1 MASGAGREPFD
12 DLTLLQERSAGT
24 FSTVYVAE
32 SRSEGGLAR
41 IVAVKHLK
49 EQWDGADE
57 VLDRTRDEARL
68 LSRLQ
73 HKNILRV
80 EALIQLKDRPAVVME
95 FVDGVDVKQ
104 LFNYLAERKRAFPPR
119 AAYRIALSVASALD
133 AAWNQIP
140 YGATDPLRVVHRDIK
155 PSNLLV
161 NEEGELKVLDFG
173 TARFNHE
180 ARVAHT
186 SMMRFG

>member
-1 MASGAGREPFD
+1 MASAAERDAGSE
-12 DLTLLQERSAGT
+12 LTLLQKRSAGT

-49 EQWDGADE
+49 EQWNGTDE

-80 EALIQLKDRPAVVME
+80 EALISIKGRPAVVME
-95 FVDGVDVKQ
+95 FVVISMK
-104 LFNYLAERKRAFPPR
+104 
-119 AAYRIALSVASALD
+119 
-133 AAWNQIP
+133 
-140 YGATDPLRVVHRDIK
+140 
-155 PSNLLV
+155 SNT
-161 NEEGELKVLDFG
+161 K
-173 TARFNHE
+173 AQ
-180 ARVAHT
+180 
-186 SMMRFG
+186 

>member
-1 MASGAGREPFD
+1 MASGAGREPSD

-49 EQWDGADE
+49 EQWTGADE

-73 HKNILRV
+73 HK
-80 EALIQLKDRPAVVME
+80 VM
-95 FVDGVDVKQ
+95 
-104 LFNYLAERKRAFPPR
+104 PP
-119 AAYRIALSVASALD
+119 S
-133 AAWNQIP
+133 P
-140 YGATDPLRVVHRDIK
+140 P
-155 PSNLLV
+155 
-161 NEEGELKVLDFG
+161 G
-173 TARFNHE
+173 TRSGTRFQ
-180 ARVAHT
+180 
-186 SMMRFG
+186 

>member
-49 EQWDGADE
+49 EQWTGADE

-80 EALIQLKDRPAVVME
+80 EALISLKDRPAVVME

-104 LFNYLAERKRAFPPR
+104 LFNHLVERKQAFPRR
-119 AAYRIALSVASALD
+119 AAYRIDRKSV
-133 AAWNQIP
+133 
-140 YGATDPLRVVHRDIK
+140 V
-155 PSNLLV
+155 
-161 NEEGELKVLDFG
+161 
-173 TARFNHE
+173 
-180 ARVAHT
+180 
-186 SMMRFG
+186 